1 MPGQA
6 PRVVIVGAGELGSAV
21 AHRLV
26 CSGMEVLLVDLAGP
40 VCIRT
45 GVCFAIALIDGSKR
59 VEGVTAARVAS
70 PAEAIGVLGR
80 GEIPVAAVGRD
91 GAEWR
96 AFAGA
101 VGADVAVDARMLKRD
116 SVISKDA
123 ACFVVG
129 LGPGFTAGADV
140 DAVVETNRGHDLGK
154 VIYDGRAEADTGIP
168 GSIEGH
174 TADRVIRAC
183 RSGRFLARVR
193 IGALVVKGEVVG
205 VVEEPTAGSPQGG
218 IRGEAG
224 DEATDRP
231 AEVAAPLA
239 GLVRGLIT
247 DGATVERGQKIG
259 DIDPRGKKVDPF
271 TISDKGRA
279 VAGGVLEA
287 IMHWWTTSHA

>member
-1 MPGQA
+1 MMPGHV
-6 PRVVIVGAGELGSAV
+6 PRVVIVGAGEMGSAV

-26 CSGMEVLLVDLAGP
+26 RSGIEVLLVDLARP

-45 GVCFAIALIDGSKR
+45 GVCFAVALLDGSKR

-70 PAEAIGVLGR
+70 PAEAIRVLAC

-91 GAEWR
+91 DAEWR

-101 VGADVAVDARMLKRD
+101 VGADVVVDARMLKRD

-123 ACFVVG
+123 ARFVVG
-129 LGPGFTAGADV
+129 LGPGFAAGADV

-154 VIYDGRAEADTGIP
+154 VIYDGRAEPDTGIP

-174 TADRVIRAC
+174 TADRVIRAF
-183 RSGRFLARVR
+183 RSGSFLDGVR
-193 IGALVVKGEVVG
+193 IGALVAKGEVVG
-205 VVEEPTAGSPQGG
+205 RIDGSSGTSHGDAGS
-218 IRGEAG
+218 E
-224 DEATDRP
+224 TMDRS
-231 AEVAAPLA
+231 ADVVAPLK

-287 IMHWWTTSHA
+287 IMHWWITSHA